1 MKTTD
6 LGPLPFPEA
15 AGAWL
20 ESRKDFLGKSTYR
33 DYVIYVRTLGKF
45 FGHTTSLDTLTADDI
60 RRYQHRRLDK
70 VDGSSINKE
79 TSILQQL
86 LKRTGRWSEIGHDY
100 QPLPT
105 SKESRGRALTD
116 AERVRLF
123 AVAAS
128 SPARQATY
136 LFAIISVNTTADPSE
151 LLTLRLKDID
161 IANRTIRIQPEG
173 AKNAHRVRV
182 IPLNDE
188 SLGALTAAM
197 SRAAALGSIK
207 PEHYLFPFRVGRGK
221 PGAIHDPERH
231 QRSFY
236 KAWMEITA
244 EASLFGFRLYDL
256 RHTAITKLL
265 ENPEVSEETTE
276 AIAGHVSHRMKKRYS
291 HVRIEVR
298 RAAVQTMSNPIAT
311 PTELHNQD
319 VTTMLEMG
327 LSADTVAAKIVASVC
342 RFDTSLDAL
351 RQLKSAGVPEI
362 VIRSMVK
369 GGAR

>member
-1 MKTTD
+1 VNTTD
-6 LGPLPFPEA
+6 LGSLPLPEA
-15 AGAWL
+15 ARAWL

-33 DYVIYVRTLGKF
+33 DYVIYVRTLGNF
-45 FGHTTSLDTLTADDI
+45 FGNTTQLATLTGDDI
-60 RRYQHRRLDK
+60 LRYQHCRLEK

-79 TSILQQL
+79 ASILQQL

-116 AERVRLF
+116 AERQRLF

-128 SPARQATY
+128 SPSRQATY
-136 LFAIISVNTTADPSE
+136 LFAVISVNTTAGPSE
-151 LLTLRLKDID
+151 LLTLRLQDID
-161 IANRTIRIQPEG
+161 TVNRTIRIQPEG

-188 SLGALTAAM
+188 SLSALTTAM
-197 SRAAALGSIK
+197 ARAATLGSHK
-207 PEHYLFPFRVGRGK
+207 PEHYLFPFRSGGGRRS
-221 PGAIHDPERH
+221 AIYDPRRH

-236 KAWMEITA
+236 KAWREITA
-244 EASLFGFRLYDL
+244 EAGLFGFRLYDL

-265 ENPEVSEETTE
+265 ENPDVSEETTE

-298 RAAVQTMSNPIAT
+298 RAAIQAMSNPIAA

-319 VTTMLEMG
+319 IRTMLDMG
-327 LSADTVAAKIVASVC
+327 LSADTVAAKISTSAC
-342 RFDTSLDAL
+342 RFDTSLNAL
-351 RQLKSAGVPEI
+351 RQLKNSDVPEI

>member
-1 MKTTD
+1 VSPTD
-6 LGPLPFPEA
+6 CDSLPFPEA
-15 AGAWL
+15 ARVWL
-20 ESRKDFLGKSTYR
+20 ESRKDFLGKRTYR
-33 DYVIYVRTLGKF
+33 GYVVYVRTLNKF
-45 FGHTTSLDTLTADDI
+45 FGHTARLDTLTAEDI
-60 RRYQHRRLDK
+60 RRYQHHPLDK
-70 VDGSSINKE
+70 AIGSSINKE

-86 LKRTGRWSEIGHDY
+86 LKRNGRWSEIGHDY

-116 AERVRLF
+116 AERARLF

-128 SPARQATY
+128 SPTRLATY
-136 LFAIISVNTTADPSE
+136 LFAVISVNTTAGPSE

-173 AKNAHRVRV
+173 AKNTHRVRV

-188 SLGALTAAM
+188 SLSALTKAM
-197 SRAAALGSIK
+197 ARAATLGSIK
-207 PEHYLFPFRVGRGK
+207 PEHYLFPFPLRRGT
-221 PGAIHDPERH
+221 ADPERH
-231 QRSFY
+231 QKSFY
-236 KAWMEITA
+236 KSWNEITA
-244 EASLFGFRLYDL
+244 EAGLYGLRAYDL

-265 ENPEVSEETTE
+265 ENPEVSEETAE

-298 RAAVQTMSNPIAT
+298 RAAVQSMSNPIPA
-311 PTELHNQD
+311 PAELHNQD
-319 VTTMLEMG
+319 VRTMLEMG
-327 LSADTVAAKIVASVC
+327 LTGETVAAKIAASAC

-351 RQLKSAGVPEI
+351 RQLKSADVPEI